1 MKKTPL
7 YNQHLQLE
15 AKMVDFGGFNMPIQ
29 YKGISIEHQCVRKD
43 VGIFDV
49 SHMGEFFVQGNESTS
64 FLNYI
69 CSNDINKIELDL
81 ASVTTPLN
89 ELNRFLGGNVT
100 TGRLG
105 EWNLESIVRDIMP
118 SNSFDLQHQ
127 INPESRDLVDCAVT
141 TAEGIIVPIDS
152 KFYAGQY
159 QNYQDAKTSTER
171 KKILGNLRTEV
182 LSDATDISSKY
193 LLRNITS
200 NYVIL
205 YIPSEKLIDLINQ
218 IEGLREESFTEK
230 NTLIMG
236 PNTLAAFLDMVRTGH
251 HYLKLNETA
260 SKVASVVRGIQK
272 EFSNFDANTNSVLKR
287 LDGAVKDVQSLQTRI
302 NVLGNKLEKGAESL
316 EDES

>member
-1 MKKTPL
+1 MINYL
-7 YNQHLQLE
+7 IFISLVLILGILIYLL
-15 AKMVDFGGFNMPIQ
+15 FNIKNGESIR
-29 YKGISIEHQCVRKD
+29 KG
-43 VGIFDV
+43 
-49 SHMGEFFVQGNESTS
+49 GNENIQSK
-64 FLNYI
+64 LI
-69 CSNDINKIELDL
+69 EVSNDINKIELDL

-118 SNSFDLQHQ
+118 NNSFDLQHQ

-141 TAEGIIVPIDS
+141 TAEGVIVPIDS

-159 QNYQDAKTSTER
+159 QNYQNAKTGTER

-182 LSDATDISSKY
+182 LSDAGDISSKY

-205 YIPSEKLIDLINQ
+205 YIPSEKLIDLVNQ

-287 LDGAVKDVQSLQTRI
+287 LDGAMKDVQSLQTRI

>member
-1 MKKTPL
+1 MSFYTNIMINYL
-7 YNQHLQLE
+7 IFISLVLILGILIYLL
-15 AKMVDFGGFNMPIQ
+15 FNIKNGESIN
-29 YKGISIEHQCVRKD
+29 KG
-43 VGIFDV
+43 
-49 SHMGEFFVQGNESTS
+49 GNENIQSK
-64 FLNYI
+64 LI
-69 CSNDINKIELDL
+69 EVSNDINKIELDL

-118 SNSFDLQHQ
+118 NNSFDLQHQ

-182 LSDATDISSKY
+182 LSDAKDISSKY

-260 SKVASVVRGIQK
+260 SRVASVVRGIQK

>member
-1 MKKTPL
+1 MTFYTNIMINYL
-7 YNQHLQLE
+7 IFISLVLILGILIYLL
-15 AKMVDFGGFNMPIQ
+15 FNIKNGESIR
-29 YKGISIEHQCVRKD
+29 KG
-43 VGIFDV
+43 
-49 SHMGEFFVQGNESTS
+49 GNENIQSK
-64 FLNYI
+64 LI
-69 CSNDINKIELDL
+69 EVSNDINKIELDL

-118 SNSFDLQHQ
+118 NNSFNLQHQ

-141 TAEGIIVPIDS
+141 TAEGVIVPIDS

-159 QNYQDAKTSTER
+159 QNYQDAKTGTER

-182 LSDATDISSKY
+182 LSDAGDISSKY

-205 YIPSEKLIDLINQ
+205 YIPSEKLIDLVNQ

-287 LDGAVKDVQSLQTRI
+287 LDGAMKDVQSLQTRI

-316 EDES
+316 EDET

>member
-1 MKKTPL
+1 MINYL
-7 YNQHLQLE
+7 IFISLVLILGILIYLL
-15 AKMVDFGGFNMPIQ
+15 FNIKNGESIR
-29 YKGISIEHQCVRKD
+29 KG
-43 VGIFDV
+43 
-49 SHMGEFFVQGNESTS
+49 GNENIQSK
-64 FLNYI
+64 LI
-69 CSNDINKIELDL
+69 EVSNDINKIELDL

-118 SNSFDLQHQ
+118 NNSFNLQHQ

-141 TAEGIIVPIDS
+141 TAEGVIVPIDS

-159 QNYQDAKTSTER
+159 QNYQDAKTGTER

-182 LSDATDISSKY
+182 LSDAADISNKY

-218 IEGLREESFTEK
+218 IEGLREESFAER

-316 EDES
+316 DDES

>member
-1 MKKTPL
+1 MINYL
-7 YNQHLQLE
+7 IFISLVLILGILIYLL
-15 AKMVDFGGFNMPIQ
+15 FNIKNGESIN
-29 YKGISIEHQCVRKD
+29 KG
-43 VGIFDV
+43 
-49 SHMGEFFVQGNESTS
+49 GNESIQS
-64 FLNYI
+64 KLMEV
-69 CSNDINKIELDL
+69 SNDINKIELDL

-118 SNSFDLQHQ
+118 NNSFDLQHQ

>member
-1 MKKTPL
+1 MINYL
-7 YNQHLQLE
+7 IFISLVLILGILIYLL
-15 AKMVDFGGFNMPIQ
+15 FNIKNGESIS
-29 YKGISIEHQCVRKD
+29 KG
-43 VGIFDV
+43 
-49 SHMGEFFVQGNESTS
+49 GNENIQSK
-64 FLNYI
+64 LI
-69 CSNDINKIELDL
+69 EVSNDINKIELDL

-118 SNSFDLQHQ
+118 NNSFDLQHQ

-159 QNYQDAKTSTER
+159 QNYQDAKTGTER

-205 YIPSEKLIDLINQ
+205 YIPSEKLIDLVNQ

-260 SKVASVVRGIQK
+260 TKVASVVRGIQK

-287 LDGAVKDVQSLQTRI
+287 LDGAVKDVQGLQTRI

-316 EDES
+316 EDEN